1 MVITHRIEPKVDLAN
16 GVAILDEFERNPFLS
31 DSPTREILER
41 HFRTIVDTRDKVI
54 RDALI
59 ALGWTPP
66 PGTSP
71 AVDDTPTRLRHRSN
85 DPGTSVAAAG
95 RAAEFAGSHKARI
108 LRVLEGGVTRA
119 ADQIARLSGLTVVQ
133 VDRRMHELQR
143 EGLVELGVGPY
154 GANTS
159 GGYRL
164 WKQAPSHV

>member
-1 MVITHRIEPKVDLAN
+1 MSTVFTHRIVPSIDKARGLLALNEFSVNPLVD
-16 GVAILDEFERNPFLS
+16 VHERFA
-31 DSPTREILER
+31 
-41 HFRTIVDTRDKVI
+41 RTVVDTRDKAI

-71 AVDDTPTRLRHRSN
+71 VVDDTPTRLRHRSN
-85 DPGTSVAAAG
+85 DPGTSVAAAE
-95 RAAEFAGSHKARI
+95 RAAEFAGSHKVRI
-108 LRVLEGGVTRA
+108 LRALEGGVTRA

-154 GANTS
+154 GADTS

-164 WKQAPSHV
+164 WKRTPSRA